1 VVVDGIGT
9 LDIRVPDG
17 RMSAKHAR
25 LERRNREWTVTDLG
39 STNGSR
45 VRGRRVDHATLSDGD
60 VLELGQTLFRFR
72 EALPTPVKTLG
83 DRDAAQL
90 EGLVAA
96 FGTLTPIVER
106 DLDILQRVAR
116 SNGSVLL
123 QGETG
128 TGKEVLA
135 RAVHAYSKRKG
146 PFVAVNCGALPAG
159 LVESLLFGHK
169 KGSFSGAT
177 AHELGFVRAA
187 HGGTLFLDEVGD
199 LPPASQAVLLRV
211 LQEHEVV
218 PIGATRPIATDIR
231 VIAATHRSLP
241 QLIQTGRFRND
252 LYARL
257 AEHVH
262 VVPSLRDRIE
272 DVGVLLS
279 TILPRVA
286 PERAASLTLTAN
298 AARELVEHK
307 WPMNVRELEQ
317 RLKMSVVLAD
327 GDRIELAPCPDMRAP
342 MDSRRPPSAEDRAAA
357 DEEDVL
363 YEELVARIA
372 EHRGNLT
379 HVARAMGKARTQ
391 IHRWCRRFG
400 IDPSQYRLG
409 N

>member
-1 VVVDGIGT
+1 VDQA
-9 LDIRVPDG
+9 V
-17 RMSAKHAR
+17 
-25 LERRNREWTVTDLG
+25 LE
-39 STNGSR
+39 
-45 VRGRRVDHATLSDGD
+45 DGD

-72 EALPTPVKTLG
+72 GALPTPIKAFG
-83 DRDAAQL
+83 DRDAEQL
-90 EGLVAA
+90 QGLTAV
-96 FGTLTPIVER
+96 FGTLTAQLER
-106 DLDILQRVAR
+106 DLDTLQRVAR
-116 SNGSVLL
+116 SNVAVLL

-135 RAVHAYSKRKG
+135 RAVHAHSKRTG
-146 PFVAVNCGALPAG
+146 PFVAVNCAALPAG
-159 LVESLLFGHK
+159 LVESLLFGHR

-199 LPPASQAVLLRV
+199 LPATCQAVLLRV

-241 QLIQTGRFRND
+241 RLIQAGRFRND

-272 DVGVLLS
+272 DVGVLVS
-279 TILPRVA
+279 AILPRIA
-286 PERAASLTLTAN
+286 PERAASLTFSGN
-298 AARELVEHK
+298 AARELVEHN

-317 RLKMSVVLAD
+317 RLRMGIVLAD
-327 GDRIELAPCPDMRAP
+327 GDRFELAPRAASGP
-342 MDSRRPPSAEDRAAA
+342 NLDSMPPPSRANRAASDDA
-357 DEEDVL
+357 VL

-379 HVARAMGKARTQ
+379 QVARAMGKARTQ